1 MNVDVE
7 DDSNYDDDDDDIDDP
22 GRVPVC
28 VSAAVTRSNKELHLA
43 YDHRAP

>member
-7 DDSNYDDDDDDIDDP
+7 DDSNDDDDDIDDP
-22 GRVPVC
+22 GRGPVC

-43 YDHRAP
+43 YDHPAP